1 MGKFKHFELSE
12 FIESNEAKRRGINNT
27 PTFEII
33 DHLEELITK
42 ILEPLREAYGKPLTI
57 SSGYRCP
64 KLNQAVGGVATSA
77 HKVGYAADIKVKDI
91 DGLFNFVTEWVK
103 AKGIM
108 FDQIFIETKGSSKW
122 LHVGFKNQNGLQRR
136 MISRLNIPGVI

>member
-1 MGKFKHFELSE
+1 MQKYQYFELTEFLKSE
-12 FIESNEAKRRGINNT
+12 EALNRKIDNF
-27 PTFEII
+27 PTFEIV
-33 DHLEELITK
+33 DHLEELISK
-42 ILEPLREAYGKPLTI
+42 LLEPMRKAYGKPLTI

-91 DGLFNFVTEWVK
+91 ENLFNFVTEWVK
-103 AKGIM
+103 ANGVM

-122 LHVGFKNQNGLQRR
+122 LHVGLKNQNGLQRR
-136 MISRLNIPGVI
+136 MISRLNIPE

>member
-1 MGKFKHFELSE
+1 MQKYQYFELTEFLKSE
-12 FIESNEAKRRGINNT
+12 EALNRRIDNS
-27 PTFEII
+27 PTFEIV
-33 DHLEELITK
+33 DHLEELISK
-42 ILEPLREAYGKPLTI
+42 LLEPMRKAYGKPLTI

-64 KLNQAVGGVATSA
+64 KLNQAVGGVPTSA
-77 HKVGYAADIKVKDI
+77 HKTGYAADIQVKNVED
-91 DGLFNFVTEWVK
+91 LFNFVTEWVK

-136 MISRLNIPGVI
+136 MISRLNIPE

>member
-1 MGKFKHFELSE
+1 MTKFKYFELTEFLKSE
-12 FIESNEAKRRGINNT
+12 EALNRKIDNS
-27 PTFEII
+27 PTFEVV
-33 DHLEELITK
+33 DHLEELISK
-42 ILEPLREAYGKPLTI
+42 LLEPMRKAYGKPLTI

-91 DGLFNFVTEWVK
+91 ENLFNFVTEWVK
-103 AKGIM
+103 ANGIM

-136 MISRLNIPGVI
+136 MISRLNIPE

>member
-1 MGKFKHFELSE
+1 MGKFKYFELTEFLKSE
-12 FIESNEAKRRGINNT
+12 EALNRKIDNS
-27 PTFEII
+27 PTFEIV
-33 DHLEELITK
+33 DHLEELISK
-42 ILEPLREAYGKPLTI
+42 LLEPMRKAYGKPLTI

-64 KLNQAVGGVATSA
+64 KLNQAVGGVTTSA

-91 DGLFNFVTEWVK
+91 ENLFNFVTEWVK
-103 AKGIM
+103 ANGIM

-136 MISRLNIPGVI
+136 MISRLNIPE

>member
-1 MGKFKHFELSE
+1 MGKFKYFELNE
-12 FIESNEAKRRGINNT
+12 FIRSDTAKQRGIDNT
-27 PTFEII
+27 PSFEIV
-33 DHLEELITK
+33 DHIEELIAK
-42 ILEPLREAYGKPLTI
+42 ILEPLREAYGKPITI

-91 DGLFNFVTEWVK
+91 ENLFNFVTEWVK
-103 AKGIM
+103 ANGIM

-136 MISRLNIPGVI
+136 MISRLNIPE

>member
-1 MGKFKHFELSE
+1 MQKYQYFELTEFLKSE
-12 FIESNEAKRRGINNT
+12 EALNRRIDNS
-27 PTFEII
+27 PTFEIV
-33 DHLEELITK
+33 DHLEELISK
-42 ILEPLREAYGKPLTI
+42 LLEPMRKAYGKPLTI

-136 MISRLNIPGVI
+136 MISRLNIPE

>member
-1 MGKFKHFELSE
+1 MQKYQYFELTEFLKSE
-12 FIESNEAKRRGINNT
+12 EALNRKIDNS
-27 PTFEII
+27 PTFEIVEHI
-33 DHLEELITK
+33 EELISK
-42 ILEPLREAYGKPLTI
+42 LLEPMRKAYGKPLTI

-91 DGLFNFVTEWVK
+91 ENLFNFVTEWVK
-103 AKGIM
+103 ANGVM

-136 MISRLNIPGVI
+136 MISRLNIPE